1 MHGSAPHA
9 RSIEREEKVA
19 HKGADSLCKT
29 ANDRALELFENM
41 QSFKL
46 ADDIEM
52 YGLDDSFEADAMAE
66 KFFRSRSRHWSP

>member
-1 MHGSAPHA
+1 
-9 RSIEREEKVA
+9 
-19 HKGADSLCKT
+19 
-29 ANDRALELFENM
+29 M

-66 KFFRSRSRHWSP
+66 NFDAVTALSP